1 MSKFKKTAGI
11 ILKHRDQVLMCK
23 RSPEKT
29 LPNTWSI
36 PSGHIENDES
46 PGNAAVREFYEETNI
61 KVGKNIDFVGFLNR
75 FNDDG
80 TKRGHM
86 FVFVKEIDEKIEPDL
101 KNAKDG
107 FEHTECRYFKNSNIP
122 KEDNNEEL
130 IDLIKK
136 VLK

>member
-107 FEHTECRYFKNSNIP
+107 FEHTECRYFKKSDIP